1 MDSALSLPWRDDW
14 VAMGRHQRALTSP
27 ANSFPNPFNILYA
40 RNVAHLPRV
49 LRCSIESGLT

>member
-1 MDSALSLPWRDDW
+1 MRWVGINPLSHP
-14 VAMGRHQRALTSP
+14 VQT
-27 ANSFPNPFNILYA
+27 NPFNILYA